1 MFISVLHSFNK
12 EIIQLQWD
20 FLRNL
25 LNYVLKPRKFNWN
38 ELQDTISFPL
48 TFFNFLYQSGMFM
61 LQYQKCDPSDPM
73 CAMMECGHSMTSLK
87 ERAMDKK
94 CDEIVKLIEQ
104 VSLGKVNTHWNSISI
119 LPHKKSGNMN
129 DLINYRIDKQ
139 IFN

>member
-1 MFISVLHSFNK
+1 
-12 EIIQLQWD
+12 
-20 FLRNL
+20 
-25 LNYVLKPRKFNWN
+25 
-38 ELQDTISFPL
+38 
-48 TFFNFLYQSGMFM
+48 MFM

-104 VSLGKVNTHWNSISI
+104 VSLGKVNTHWNLISI

>member
-1 MFISVLHSFNK
+1 M
-12 EIIQLQWD
+12 
-20 FLRNL
+20 
-25 LNYVLKPRKFNWN
+25 KPRKFNWN

-48 TFFNFLYQSGMFM
+48 AFFNFLNQSGMFM

-119 LPHKKSGNMN
+119 LPHKKSWNMN

-139 IFN
+139 IFD